1 VEEQMKLKDFGYLC
15 LDYFTRTWT
24 AFWGTLAFC
33 IGYIVWQ
40 HIPSARHFDQFP
52 YLGLCTVVTLLS
64 YFQNIIIMT
73 IQREDHEIQKI
84 LEIAEELRDKAVF
97 EMVEDIHEE
106 LVEDGIIGQS
116 PDAEEV
122 PTPPGSRSTEG
133 VLERLPEDGSS
144 PDVHDSGVSEARSGG
159 SEDPV

>member
-1 VEEQMKLKDFGYLC
+1 VKWKKFGYLC

-33 IGYIVWQ
+33 AGYIVWQ
-40 HIPSARHFDQFP
+40 HVVQPQYRFDAFP

-84 LEIAEELRDKAVF
+84 LEKEQEKREAQIFD
-97 EMVEDIHEE
+97 MIEDIHEE
-106 LVEDGIIGQS
+106 LTDDGDIGRS
-116 PDAEEV
+116 ATTTAEISKK
-122 PTPPGSRSTEG
+122 T
-133 VLERLPEDGSS
+133 
-144 PDVHDSGVSEARSGG
+144 
-159 SEDPV
+159 